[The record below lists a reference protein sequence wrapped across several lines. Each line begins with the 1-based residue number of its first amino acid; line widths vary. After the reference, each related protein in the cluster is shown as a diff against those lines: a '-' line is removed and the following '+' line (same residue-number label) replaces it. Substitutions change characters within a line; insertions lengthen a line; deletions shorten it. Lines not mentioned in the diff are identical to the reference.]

1 MRRRGGTMD
10 AARQE
15 RADAGTALRRPAVDP
30 VVLTRLMLCAIASGP
45 ATAVAQEA
53 GSATAA
59 AVSGRT
65 DAPALPK
72 PKRPDLALFQAML
85 AREAASRGLPPAV
98 ADAVA
103 YVESGYDPGATGGVG
118 ELGLMQVRP
127 TTAAMLGHTGPAA
140 ALLDPATN
148 IRFGVAYLAQAWK
161 LANGDLCRA
170 PMKYRAGHDEER
182 MSPRSVAY
190 CQRARL
196 HLAASGSPL
205 AAAALPAASA
215 GAPATGSEVRN
226 AAAEKAARSAAV
238 RRLWAEHVSRIR
250 RIEARI
256 GRVMGGG

>member
-1 MRRRGGTMD
+1 ME
-10 AARQE
+10 AARPE
-15 RADAGTALRRPAVDP
+15 RADAGTARRKPALDP

-45 ATAVAQEA
+45 ATALAEEA
-53 GSATAA
+53 GTATAA
-59 AVSGRT
+59 AVSEEVR
-65 DAPALPK
+65 APALPES
-72 PKRPDLALFQAML
+72 KRPDPAPYRAML

-170 PMKYRAGHDEER
+170 LMKYRAGHGEER

-190 CQRARL
+190 CRRARV

-205 AAAALPAASA
+205 AAAVLPAASA
-215 GAPATGSEVRN
+215 DAPAKGSEVRN

-238 RRLWAEHVSRIR
+238 RRLWAEHVSRVR
-250 RIEARI
+250 GIEARI